1 MPYFPEIRTTE
12 TKATS
17 STPAEQPTLSVVL
30 PNYNHGRLI
39 ARAVTAL
46 LAQERAP
53 DEIVIIDDGSTDDSL
68 RVIDSLAA
76 SSSIIRVL
84 ANRTNQGAAA
94 AQSQGLAACRGKYL
108 YFAAA
113 DDWVLPGFFAT
124 ALPVLESHPA
134 AGFVCGE
141 SYLISGRTGERLGV
155 RPIVRPSN
163 RMKYFSPEMA
173 AALLK
178 RADNWILTGST
189 IFVRERAVAAGG
201 LPPELGSFAD
211 GYLGRKVALTHGF
224 CFVPRLMA
232 TWQVFDDSISRET
245 AADPAEAQRVLANAV
260 ARFARDPVF
269 PRWYGPLFSRRLQFG
284 IARLAVARDPVNKA
298 VLLQAAARTR
308 AEMVFVSALAGLPAW
323 RPIRAVLLAWLW
335 LRFRPINPLSILRSA
350 ISRYL
355 ARASP

>member
-1 MPYFPEIRTTE
+1 MPQTPETTTANVE
-12 TKATS
+12 AARHR
-17 STPAEQPTLSVVL
+17 PANPPTLSVVL

-46 LAQERAP
+46 IAQERAP

-68 RVIDSLAA
+68 KVITALAA
-76 SSSIIRVL
+76 SSSIIHVL
-84 ANRTNQGAAA
+84 ANPTNEGATAA
-94 AQSQGLAACRGKYL
+94 LSRGLDACRGKYI

-113 DDWVLPGFFAT
+113 DDWVLPGFFAS

-163 RMKYFSPEMA
+163 RTKYFSPKMA

-178 RADNWILTGST
+178 CTDNWILTGST
-189 IFVRERAVAAGG
+189 IFVRDRTVAAGG
-201 LPPELGSFAD
+201 FPSDLGSFAD

-245 AADPAEAQRVLANAV
+245 ASDPIEARRVLANAL
-260 ARFARDPVF
+260 AHFARDPIF
-269 PRWYGPLFSRRLQFG
+269 PDWYGALFSRRLQFG
-284 IARLAVARDPVNKA
+284 IARLAVASRPVNKA
-298 VLLQAAARTR
+298 VLSQAAARSRADGIFLSAVARLPEWRPTR
-308 AEMVFVSALAGLPAW
+308 A
-323 RPIRAVLLAWLW
+323 ILLAWLW
-335 LRFRPINPLSILRSA
+335 LRFWPMNPLLVLRSA
-350 ISRYL
+350 IWRYF
-355 ARASP
+355 ARASS